1 MLFGGFGES
10 NILKDGIVLGSN
22 EETYEYEIEGRT
34 SASSVVLNQSRLWVT
49 GGLYDRNHLN
59 TSQFLSF
66 DQPPEKGPDLP
77 FTLGG
82 HCMVQVDSETIYLIG
97 GIQKETKSKK
107 TWIIN
112 PKKNFQMREGPSML
126 QPRIN
131 HACATMKINNKVF
144 IIVIGDAPN
153 NHTRTIEILDTS
165 LPSNNWKF
173 GMYRKNQ
180 PNHL

>member
-10 NILKDGIVLGSN
+10 TKDILKNGIVLGSN
-22 EETYEYEIEGRT
+22 EETYEYEIEGRNY
-34 SASSVVLNQSRLWVT
+34 ASSVVLNQSRLWVT
-49 GGLYDRNHLN
+49 GGQDDRMNTLN

-77 FTLGG
+77 FAVTC

-97 GIQKETKSKK
+97 GFQNGEKSNK

-112 PKKNFQMREGPSML
+112 PKKNFQIREGPSML
-126 QPRIN
+126 QPRTY
-131 HACATMKINNKVF
+131 HACATMEIKNKVF
-144 IIVIGDAPN
+144 IIVID
-153 NHTRTIEILDTS
+153 NHWEIPISIEILDTS

-173 GMYRKNQ
+173 GMY
-180 PNHL
+180 

>member
-1 MLFGGFGES
+1 MS
-10 NILKDGIVLGSN
+10 DI
-22 EETYEYEIEGRT
+22 
-34 SASSVVLNQSRLWVT
+34 WVT
-49 GGLYDRNHLN
+49 GGHIGNGNKLN
-59 TSQFLSF
+59 TSQFLSL
-66 DQPPEKGPDLP
+66 DQPPEKGPELP
-77 FTLGG
+77 FTVGY

-97 GIQKETKSKK
+97 GCQNGTRSNK

-112 PKKNFQMREGPSML
+112 PTKNFQMREGPSML

-165 LPSNNWKF
+165 LPSNSWKF